1 VQSAT
6 EDRIFESVGGFYYH
20 MANRVCDR
28 YCLECSKQNKAR
40 KKIRSFTR
48 EQMLS
53 YHMQDKDCKE
63 SICERCGRSFNV
75 KQMLESHVKK
85 KVCKKIPAQESI
97 CRFCNKSFKNKQML
111 DSHVQNRVCEESQY
125 FYTVL
130 EYEERF
136 LTPTEC

>member
-1 VQSAT
+1 MEAYDSSDDDLYELQEGVKECT
-6 EDRIFESVGGFYYH
+6 KCDRIFESVGGFYYH

-53 YHMQDKDCKE
+53 YHMHCKE
-63 SICERCGRSFNV
+63 SICECCGRSFNV

-85 KVCKKIPAQESI
+85 RVCKKILAPA
-97 CRFCNKSFKNKQML
+97 SFKNRW
-111 DSHVQNRVCEESQY
+111 NRVCVWRDGENGWTSFDE
-125 FYTVL
+125 
-130 EYEERF
+130 
-136 LTPTEC
+136 